1 MLVLYSTVM
10 WAAGAPSV
18 GLFRKVQN
26 NSSFV
31 HCIVLLCLGRYAQ
44 PPLSA
49 LNGGLSA
56 LNPPL
61 SEEAKAEG
69 TDMLSRTL
77 KDGFRANEQ
86 RTILLLLL
94 VCRGGATRQS
104 RKARPDAQHGWL
116 SVGSFRS

>member
-1 MLVLYSTVM
+1 M
-10 WAAGAPSV
+10 
-18 GLFRKVQN
+18 QQ
-26 NSSFV
+26 SSHARAFSS
-31 HCIVLLCLGRYAQ
+31 HQ
-44 PPLSA
+44 
-49 LNGGLSA
+49 
-56 LNPPL
+56 
-61 SEEAKAEG
+61 EAKAEG

-86 RTILLLLL
+86 RTILLLRL